1 MKLSTV
7 QSGQVVRNTKN
18 GSHYRFERI
27 ERGKARIF
35 PLELFPT
42 GLLLSKSTPTL
53 VDGDID
59 VVVIGPWTEDMVV
72 EGTPTH
78 SRSVY
83 ERELLKEQIRL
94 VELREA
100 YDALPSNGKGRT
112 SRGSWQNKVKNC
124 AMRVDM
130 LQRGL
135 GFVPTAAATV
145 TVEQTD
151 TAIFTHGQ
159 LVQAPSGRIAKIV
172 QLTPMGNTTYAKV
185 ATVFRGAR
193 IEANLP
199 CEVLR
204 DAQQSRLCS
213 C

>member
-59 VVVIGPWTEDMVV
+59 VVVIGPWIEDMVV

-83 ERELLKEQIRL
+83 ERELLRKQICL
-94 VELREA
+94 VELRDA
-100 YDALPSNGKGRT
+100 YDALPSNGKGRQ

-135 GFVPTAAATV
+135 GFVPTTAATV
-145 TVEQTD
+145 TVEATD
-151 TAIFTHGQ
+151 VAAFSRGQ
-159 LVQAPSGRIAKIV
+159 LVQAPSGRIAKIIK
-172 QLTPMGNTTYAKV
+172 LTPMGNTMYAKV

>member
-7 QSGQVVRNTKN
+7 QAGQVVRNTKN

-27 ERGKARIF
+27 ERGRARIF

-42 GLLLSKSTPTL
+42 GLLLAKSTPTI

-59 VVVIGPWTEDMVV
+59 VVVIGPWVEDMVV
-72 EGTPTH
+72 EGPPTH
-78 SRSVY
+78 SRKVY
-83 ERELLKEQIRL
+83 EKELLREQIRL
-94 VELREA
+94 VELRAA
-100 YDALPSNGKGRT
+100 YDELPSSGKGT
-112 SRGSWQNKVKNC
+112 LSRGSWANKVKNC

-135 GFVPTAAATV
+135 GFVATTTVTATV
-145 TVEQTD
+145 ETMATPLFD
-151 TAIFTHGQ
+151 RGQ
-159 LVQAPSGRIAKIV
+159 LVQAPSGRIGKV
-172 QLTPMGNTTYAKV
+172 MSLMPMGDTTYATV
-185 ATVFRGAR
+185 ATMFQGQR

-204 DAQQSRLCS
+204 DAQRSRLCS